1 MILIMHLLIK
11 KNNVV
16 RMISARI
23 ASAPERERYYNGEG
37 EL

>member
-1 MILIMHLLIK
+1 MYEYFDYDIENH
-11 KNNVV
+11 VV
-16 RMISARI
+16 RLISARI

>member
-1 MILIMHLLIK
+1 MYEYFDYDIENH
-11 KNNVV
+11 VV
-16 RMISARI
+16 RLISARM